1 MPGLTGKQGIC
12 SACLSPEFPQEY
24 NPGYELGEKI
34 YVPVQSSVLNEER
47 TAELIVPREFEPES
61 NDKYDAIYI
70 LDGIRAYHYVA
81 YDYLRG
87 EGFIPKRTILVGL
100 LGLKDTPTRYRD
112 FTPTRSFNANSGA
125 SQTCAEYS
133 G

>member
-1 MPGLTGKQGIC
+1 MPDLLANRHTF
-12 SACLSPEFPQEY
+12 SSYAALEPAQEY

-34 YVPVQSSVLNEER
+34 YVPLRSSILNDDR
-47 TAELIVPREFEPES
+47 TAEVILPREFKADS
-61 NDKYDAIYI
+61 DDKYDAVYI

-100 LGLKDTPTRYRD
+100 LGLKDTPTRYRAWALSYIGQIQEICVG
-112 FTPTRSFNANSGA
+112 FHV
-125 SQTCAEYS
+125 
-133 G
+133 